1 MKKTKNKK
9 KTGRSSETLFSSLK
23 GAIWGVIISVA
34 SVLVLAIIVKQG
46 GVANE
51 AISVINQIVKT
62 LSIVVAAFIA
72 VRSAGDKKI
81 QSGVWGGLLY
91 GRRSFGRSAC
101 AFDGCSNGNRHR
113 SAARNHFRQK
123 AKQSGGKSAEFFENS
138 DGGESGS
145 PSTVRER
152 VSIISF
158 SAHIGTDRARLR
170 KT

>member
-34 SVLVLAIIVKQG
+34 SVLVMAIIVKQG

-72 VRSAGDKKI
+72 VRGAGDKKI

-91 GRRSFGRSAC
+91 VLLSYGIFSLVEGALGDPLVLLTDAVMGIVIGLLLGIIFGKKQNKAGEKAQSCLRTQT
-101 AFDGCSNGNRHR
+101 
-113 SAARNHFRQK
+113 AAR
-123 AKQSGGKSAEFFENS
+123 AG
-138 DGGESGS
+138 
-145 PSTVRER
+145 
-152 VSIISF
+152 
-158 SAHIGTDRARLR
+158 ARR
-170 KT
+170 R

>member
-62 LSIVVAAFIA
+62 LSIVWRRLLRYAVQEIKKYRAEFGAAFCMCCCLM
-72 VRSAGDKKI
+72 V
-81 QSGVWGGLLY
+81 
-91 GRRSFGRSAC
+91 
-101 AFDGCSNGNRHR
+101 
-113 SAARNHFRQK
+113 
-123 AKQSGGKSAEFFENS
+123 FF
-138 DGGESGS
+138 
-145 PSTVRER
+145 
-152 VSIISF
+152 
-158 SAHIGTDRARLR
+158 LW
-170 KT
+170 

>member
-91 GRRSFGRSAC
+91 VLLSYGIFSLVEGALGDPLVLLTDAVMGIVIGLLLGIIFGKKQNKAGEKAQSSLRTQT
-101 AFDGCSNGNRHR
+101 
-113 SAARNHFRQK
+113 AAR
-123 AKQSGGKSAEFFENS
+123 AG
-138 DGGESGS
+138 
-145 PSTVRER
+145 
-152 VSIISF
+152 
-158 SAHIGTDRARLR
+158 ARR
-170 KT
+170 R